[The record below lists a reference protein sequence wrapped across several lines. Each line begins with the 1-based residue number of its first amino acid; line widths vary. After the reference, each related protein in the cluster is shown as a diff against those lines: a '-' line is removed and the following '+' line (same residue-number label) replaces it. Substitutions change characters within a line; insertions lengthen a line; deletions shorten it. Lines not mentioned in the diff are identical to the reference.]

1 MQRRLQQAVL
11 VDLLFDPI
19 RHLRNMRGISLQG
32 SAPQRGPTHIDTK
45 LMFRLQSFLQQRL
58 GECIQRGDPRQPLVQ
73 LML

>member
-11 VDLLFDPI
+11 VDLLSDSI

-32 SAPQRGPTHIDTK
+32 PTPQRGPTHIERE
-45 LMFRLQSFLQQRL
+45 LVLRLQSLLQQRL